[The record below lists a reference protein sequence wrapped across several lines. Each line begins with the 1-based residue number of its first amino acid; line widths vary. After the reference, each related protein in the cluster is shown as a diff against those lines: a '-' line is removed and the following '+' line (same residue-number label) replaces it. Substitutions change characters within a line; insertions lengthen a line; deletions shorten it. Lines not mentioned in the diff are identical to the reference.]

1 MYDSVQFELV
11 SPENYGSLFNYINKA
26 SKIDQNLMFSARL
39 GNQIYYAQIMQ
50 KYWYDFINNFALILS
65 MKVFEISHVPVE
77 IMLTLQYI
85 QHNIFIYFCGS
96 IQ

>member
-50 KYWYDFINNFALILS
+50 KY
-65 MKVFEISHVPVE
+65 
-77 IMLTLQYI
+77 
-85 QHNIFIYFCGS
+85 
-96 IQ
+96 